1 MDDRRDDTDR
11 RDRDTG
17 PERRMGD
24 RRDSH
29 RLPIDV
35 EIKIGNEDYSKHQG
49 NVGIGGVFFVKPLDL
64 PTGAIVQLR
73 FVLPEM
79 EKQIEAKAEVVE
91 ITSVGLPSAVGTRV
105 RFSDLDIRSELLLAR
120 YLDSH
125 QGA

>member
-29 RLPIDV
+29 RLPIDD
-35 EIKIGNEDYSKHQG
+35 ENKIGNEDYSKHQG

>member
-1 MDDRRDDTDR
+1 
-11 RDRDTG
+11 
-17 PERRMGD
+17 MGD